1 MSRSNRSSRSSSKRK
16 RNSAAW
22 CVLLVALVGT
32 ACLLYGII
40 ALMWP
45 ELTEPADLTDKSQPY
60 VSSAVSEVSKVPPS
74 SGGASSTEESSFR
87 GFVSVSMKVPVILQ
101 DGLPTGCEATAAAML
116 LQAYGYDVT
125 KEEMARAYPL
135 TQQETVNGRRY
146 AAHPE
151 KAFLGDPFTQSGFG
165 IFSPAM
171 VSIMQEAVDSRGGGH
186 RVVDLKGSSE
196 EEILA
201 YIRSGTPVCIWSTM
215 RGADVVNQYSWYIKE
230 GDTYTDQLFVWPG
243 NEHCLVLTG
252 YDEDTVTVNDPQSGE
267 TQYDR
272 ADFFRHYREIG
283 RYALVISE

>member
-116 LQAYGYDVT
+116 LQAYGYDIT
-125 KEEMARAYPL
+125 KEEMAEIITHAAFYCGWPRAW
-135 TQQETVNGRRY
+135 
-146 AAHPE
+146 
-151 KAFLGDPFTQSGFG
+151 
-165 IFSPAM
+165 
-171 VSIMQEAVDSRGGGH
+171 AVFRMAKEVYG
-186 RVVDLKGSSE
+186 E
-196 EEILA
+196 E
-201 YIRSGTPVCIWSTM
+201 
-215 RGADVVNQYSWYIKE
+215 
-230 GDTYTDQLFVWPG
+230 
-243 NEHCLVLTG
+243 
-252 YDEDTVTVNDPQSGE
+252 
-267 TQYDR
+267 
-272 ADFFRHYREIG
+272 
-283 RYALVISE
+283 